1 MEPDSRINDFLELAE
16 LTPEDE
22 LVHYGLAQE
31 YMKVGRFEDAAA
43 SLKRVIELK
52 PDYAA
57 AYRERGKALEK
68 TGNLEEAKGSL
79 LEGRRLAEQ
88 HGDGQTVKEIDVYL
102 KRIEKKN
109 AASGTR
115 ADPGET

>member
-31 YMKVGRFEDAAA
+31 YMKAGRFEEAAV
-43 SLKRVIELK
+43 SLERVIELK

-57 AYRERGKALEK
+57 AYREMGKALERA
-68 TGNLEEAKGSL
+68 GNLEAAKDSFL
-79 LEGRRLAEQ
+79 TGRRLAEQ

-109 AASGTR
+109 PVSSTR
-115 ADPGET
+115 YDPRRT